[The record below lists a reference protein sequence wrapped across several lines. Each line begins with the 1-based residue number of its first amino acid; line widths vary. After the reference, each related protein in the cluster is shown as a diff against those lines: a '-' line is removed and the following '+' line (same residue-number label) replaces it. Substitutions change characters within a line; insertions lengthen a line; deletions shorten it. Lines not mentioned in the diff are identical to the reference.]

1 MIRLAITGNAL
12 AIIPSTVRFTQS
24 STLPHS
30 AADDLDVRLQT
41 LLQVAYGAYVS
52 YARCMT
58 AALPLPN
65 DDGELG
71 ITDARDR
78 LAEIVNEAAYT
89 GSVTYITRRG
99 RRVAAIVPAV
109 DAERLEHAEDAYL
122 ARLAGEALAEVEG
135 GAPTVPWD
143 QVKADLE
150 ADR

>member
-1 MIRLAITGNAL
+1 MRFW
-12 AIIPSTVRFTQS
+12 VRS
-24 STLPHS
+24 EEEHS
-30 AADDLDVRLQT
+30 AVVCKVT
-41 LLQVAYGAYVS
+41 YGTYVP
-52 YARCMT
+52 YTGTMT
-58 AALPLPN
+58 AAGPLPN

-99 RRVAAIVPAV
+99 RRLAAIVPAV
-109 DAERLEHAEDAYL
+109 DAERLERAEDAYL
-122 ARLAGEALAEVEG
+122 ARLAREALSEVEA

-143 QVKADLE
+143 QVKADLQ

>member
-1 MIRLAITGNAL
+1 MPISARWRTER
-12 AIIPSTVRFTQS
+12 TVR
-24 STLPHS
+24 TL
-30 AADDLDVRLQT
+30 V
-41 LLQVAYGAYVS
+41 V
-52 YARCMT
+52 MT
-58 AALPLPN
+58 TAVPLP

-99 RRVAAIVPAV
+99 RRLAAIVPAV

-122 ARLAGEALAEVEG
+122 ARLAEQALAEVETG
-135 GAPTVPWD
+135 TPTVPWD

-150 ADR
+150 AER